1 VAIDTVHLRMSRE
14 RTSERE
20 IERLLSKLKGQNNT
34 FNEFG
39 DYVRSSG
46 NMENM
51 RVLIGPTQMKIQ
63 GSLGK
68 YLLGNNL
75 EEMTSTQTRLAI
87 EKLQDETRMNLT
99 QAQLTRID
107 VGANIQTKF
116 NPKLYYPYLGQSR
129 YYQRNVFKGT
139 LYYDTETEV
148 RQIAIYDKVREAK
161 KSAMKQGLVLPPHLL
176 ANPVM
181 RIEVRFKKRLQKRFN
196 RSEIQ
201 LQTLAN
207 PGFYQDLHERFK
219 NEYET
224 IQKVNNM
231 IGLPEQLPSTP
242 KEGMN
247 LFAMYGL
254 GQLGLEKALHLVA
267 VWKAQGAFK
276 RKEEYSRLKAMIKDL
291 YTSPKRTTESELITE
306 LNTKVLSA
314 IENSK

>member
-1 VAIDTVHLRMSRE
+1 MAIDTVHLRMSRE

-20 IERLLSKLKGQNNT
+20 VERLLSKLKGQNNT

-39 DYVRSSG
+39 EYVRSSG
-46 NMENM
+46 NLENM
-51 RVLIGPTQMKIQ
+51 RVLVGRTHIKVQ
-63 GSLGK
+63 GSLNK

-75 EEMTSTQTRLAI
+75 EEMTSAQTRLAI
-87 EKLQDETRMNLT
+87 EKLQDETQMNLM

-161 KSAMKQGLVLPPHLL
+161 KSAMKQGLVVPPHLL
-176 ANPVM
+176 VNPIM

-196 RSEIQ
+196 RSQIQ
-201 LQTLAN
+201 LQSLVN
-207 PGFYQDLHERFK
+207 PGFYHDLHKRFR
-219 NEYET
+219 NEYLA
-224 IQKVNNM
+224 IQKVNDM
-231 IGLPEQLPSTP
+231 IDFSQQIPSTP
-242 KEGMN
+242 KGGMEVFT
-247 LFAMYGL
+247 LYGL
-254 GQLGLEKALHLVA
+254 SQLGYENAMHLVE

-276 RKEEYSRLKAMIKDL
+276 DKSQYSTLKRMIRDL
-291 YTSPKRTTESELITE
+291 HKSPKRTTESELITE
-306 LNTKVLSA
+306 LNAKVQSV
-314 IENSK
+314 IENCK

>member
-1 VAIDTVHLRMSRE
+1 MAIDTVHLRMTRE

-20 IERLLSKLKGQNNT
+20 VERLLSRLKGQNNT

-46 NMENM
+46 NLENM

-63 GSLGK
+63 GSLNK

-75 EEMTSTQTRLAI
+75 EEMNYTQTKLAI
-87 EKLQDETRMNLT
+87 EKLQDETQLNLM

-107 VGANIQTKF
+107 VGANIKTDLH
-116 NPKLYYPYLGQSR
+116 PKLYYPHLGQSR

-148 RQIAIYDKVREAK
+148 KQIAIYDKVREAK
-161 KSAMKQGLVLPPHLL
+161 KSAIKQGLVLPPHLITG
-176 ANPVM
+176 PVM
-181 RIEVRFKKRLQKRFN
+181 RIEVRYKKRLHKRFN

-201 LQTLAN
+201 LQSLGN
-207 PGFYQDLHERFK
+207 PGFYQDLHYQFGK
-219 NEYET
+219 EYNA

-231 IGLPEQLPSTP
+231 IGLLEQLPSTP
-242 KEGMN
+242 KDGMN
-247 LFAMYGL
+247 VFTLYGL
-254 GQLGLEKALHLVA
+254 SQLGLENALHTVE

-276 RKEEYSRLKAMIKDL
+276 HKSEYSKLKRMIKDL

-306 LNTKVLSA
+306 LNAKVASA
-314 IENSK
+314 IDNHK